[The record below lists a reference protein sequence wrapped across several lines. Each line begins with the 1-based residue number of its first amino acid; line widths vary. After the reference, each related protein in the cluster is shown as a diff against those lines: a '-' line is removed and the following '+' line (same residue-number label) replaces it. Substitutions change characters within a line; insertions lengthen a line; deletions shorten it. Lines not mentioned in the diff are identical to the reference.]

1 MTRTRPL
8 QVSACPPGRYWKIRM
23 PATLDAPRVRGGK
36 KRPFSRHAKIL
47 LCLRHSVK
55 AWAAPSSDCRHFRLT
70 RQRCSTRFP
79 IPVFVRSVCMTGDSG
94 MRVKASIVALAL
106 AALSGSAFGGQIQSS
121 DDIVKF
127 FAGQVNLG
135 ASRGICIGTEDECRS
150 KKAEAAPPKGLDML
164 VNFDLDSASLTPDA
178 RAKLEEFAKALKDD
192 RLRKLDFRVE
202 GYTDA
207 SGSEVHNEKLSAQR

>member
-1 MTRTRPL
+1 
-8 QVSACPPGRYWKIRM
+8 
-23 PATLDAPRVRGGK
+23 
-36 KRPFSRHAKIL
+36 
-47 LCLRHSVK
+47 
-55 AWAAPSSDCRHFRLT
+55 
-70 RQRCSTRFP
+70 
-79 IPVFVRSVCMTGDSG
+79 

-207 SGSEVHNEKLSAQR
+207 SGSEVHNEKLSAQRAESVTKFLVSSGIDAARISAVGLGESHPRSANPYDAVNRRVEMRLSTSQ